1 MKEILNFEF
10 SEFSLLGV
18 IISAF
23 LLAILLKI
31 FTKFFIS
38 RMLNQRIRNYYPLFL
53 VIVWISFL
61 VWSINI
67 LLQDSLYRTVAIL
80 SLAALI
86 LASIAWFISRDLFAG
101 LVLRFTDSF
110 YNGQSLSIDQ
120 KSGRINNIGM
130 LGISIQQSD
139 GTEFK
144 VPWSKIS
151 GQIYRKD
158 NTDDVSNMQNFKI
171 EISQKYPMEIV
182 QAKIREAVFLSVGAA
197 LKKEPQ
203 IKLLSSQDGEWQM
216 EITTF
221 AISPQYFRT
230 IETNVKNAL
239 SKVLM

>member
-1 MKEILNFEF
+1 MKEILYLEF
-10 SEFSLLGV
+10 SEFSLLGI
-18 IISAF
+18 IISAV

-31 FTKFFIS
+31 FTKFFIN
-38 RMLNQRIRNYYPLFL
+38 RILNQRIRNYYPLFL

-67 LLQDSLYRTVAIL
+67 LLQDSLYHTVAIL

-110 YNGQSLSIDQ
+110 YNGQSLNINQ
-120 KSGRINNIGM
+120 KKGRITNIGM
-130 LGISIQQSD
+130 LGVSIQQKD
-139 GTEFK
+139 GAEFK
-144 VPWSKIS
+144 IPWSKIS

-158 NTDDVSNMQNFKI
+158 NTDDVSNMHNFIIK
-171 EISQKYPMEIV
+171 ISQKHPMEIV
-182 QAKIREAVFLSVGAA
+182 QARIREAVFLSVGAA

-203 IKLLSSQDGEWQM
+203 IKLLSSQDAEWQL

-221 AISPQYFRT
+221 AISPSYFRT
-230 IETNVKNAL
+230 IETNVNNAL
-239 SKVLM
+239 KNI